1 MDGLLFFLS
10 FFFFVPRAS
19 GNTARN
25 SFIGK
30 VKGKIFLV
38 CVAG

>member
-25 SFIGK
+25 FFIGK

-38 CVAG
+38 CAAV